1 MYGVCIFF
9 IKLSILLQYLQI
21 FVPVKRTTTMYL
33 ASYAL
38 IWSNFIFYFVSTF
51 VEIFA
56 CTPIRKT
63 WDPLIPGGHCINI
76 LALNVAASSINSA
89 SDLGI
94 LILPQISIWRLQM
107 SLKRKIQVSVIFLI
121 GIL

>member
-21 FVPVKRTTTMYL
+21 FVPVKRMSTMYL

-38 IWSNFIFYFVSTF
+38 IWSNFVFYFVSTF

-56 CTPIRKT
+56 CSPIRKA
-63 WDPLIPGGHCINI
+63 WEPLVAEGHCVNI

-89 SDLGI
+89 SDVGI
-94 LILPQISIWRLQM
+94 LILPQISIWRLHM
-107 SLKRKIQVSVIFLI
+107 SVKRKLQVSVIFLI